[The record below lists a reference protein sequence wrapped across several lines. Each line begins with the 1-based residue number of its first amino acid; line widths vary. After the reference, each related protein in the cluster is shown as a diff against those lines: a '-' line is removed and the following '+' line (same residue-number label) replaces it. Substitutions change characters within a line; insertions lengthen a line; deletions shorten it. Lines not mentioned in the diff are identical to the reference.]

1 MLVNQGQPISKSDQ
15 LSPEL
20 ASISANIEPNIEQR
34 AVNQSLD
41 RATPFLPTYR
51 FADIPENRPIFADTQ
66 AYRYADLPDQR
77 PIFVAQT
84 NNSPPDF
91 APGKSGPGG
100 RPISA
105 SQETPIEGVSLP
117 FNRPLFSSALT
128 AWPTFTLSGERPVAP
143 SSLRVQ
149 THPYLPNSRP
159 MGANQLED
167 VQELMEFID

>member
-1 MLVNQGQPISKSDQ
+1 VNPGQPISEPDQ
-15 LSPEL
+15 PSSEL
-20 ASISANIEPNIEQR
+20 ASIPASAEQQD
-34 AVNQSLD
+34 VGQSLES
-41 RATPFLPTYR
+41 AITSLSTYR

-66 AYRYADLPDQR
+66 TYRYADLPDQR

-84 NNSPPDF
+84 DNSPPDF

-105 SQETPIEGVSLP
+105 CQEKPIEGAILP

-167 VQELMEFID
+167 VQELMGFID